1 MKPISLFHL
10 WKWRYNRM
18 YKTKLF
24 SDNKFND
31 RKENPLTKYYCVRGK
46 LTVFKKIPTFPFNDQ
61 LQ

>member
-1 MKPISLFHL
+1 
-10 WKWRYNRM
+10 M

-31 RKENPLTKYYCVRGK
+31 RKENPLTKYYCVRRK

>member
-1 MKPISLFHL
+1 
-10 WKWRYNRM
+10 M